1 MPTRLK
7 PTFLKPTFLK
17 TCAVTVFY
25 AAALAAFTC
34 SAARCQPWDQLFA
47 AGRFEDARQ
56 AYANEVR
63 AVPID
68 TGAQVGLVRSLLR
81 LDRWD
86 EAVPAAQAFAAK
98 FPANADAHGLLSL
111 ALIRAGWQPPYAE
124 EAKRSL
130 ALDPQ
135 NYWGLVAAG
144 RAADWD
150 GSIDEARADFRKAAA
165 AHPDIPDAWLGLL
178 ETLDD
183 EKDVKEKEAA
193 AAAYL
198 KLSPTGQPHDRR
210 IESLRDFQDN
220 ADALR
225 RAFGTDP
232 AFQQVKSTDKDS
244 AEKAKATAQLKF
256 EFVGDYAVFPVTV
269 ADRKFRLLFDTG
281 AGDLVLTQGAA
292 RRLNLPVL
300 AHSFM
305 RGISGRQRTE
315 VLKANTLTLGGLTY
329 RSIPVE
335 TMNFAPASSDGLLG
349 GSTLDDC
356 VITLDYTTGSATLG
370 PAAAPPAP
378 LPGSRLL
385 TLPFRVYRDHLFV
398 QLQLNTVPIWA
409 MLDTGAEQSVFSLRL
424 AAQQLAAVPKD
435 HVHTGSFSDR
445 SGIGDTARQ
454 INYIFSRDQSTVTL
468 SRTPPVAVLTE
479 TFGES
484 FLDQEVSPD
493 YDFEIGMLF
502 GASSFTYAQRVT
514 FDYPH
519 KQLTFEYADPDT
531 LPNAGAA
538 KTKKK

>member
-1 MPTRLK
+1 MPTLLQ
-7 PTFLKPTFLK
+7 T
-17 TCAVTVFY
+17 
-25 AAALAAFTC
+25 AAFAASLAFTC
-34 SAARCQPWDQLFA
+34 SAALCQPSDKFFA
-47 AGRFEDARQ
+47 AGQFEDARQ

-86 EAVPAAQAFAAK
+86 EAVPAAQAFTAK

-124 EAKRSL
+124 EAKKSL

-135 NYWGLVAAG
+135 NYWGLVASG

-150 GSIDEARADFRKAAA
+150 GHTDEARSDFRKAAA

-193 AAAYL
+193 ATAYL
-198 KLSPTGQPHDRR
+198 KLNPSGQPHNRR
-210 IESLRDFQDN
+210 IEALRDFQAN
-220 ADALR
+220 ADAYR
-225 RAFGTDP
+225 RSFGADP
-232 AFQQVKSTDKDS
+232 AFQQVKGGDKS
-244 AEKAKATAQLKF
+244 GGKTGNTAQLKF

-269 ADRKFRLLFDTG
+269 AGKKFRLLFDTG
-281 AGDLVLTQGAA
+281 AGDLVLTRGAA
-292 RRLNLPVL
+292 RRLSLPVV
-300 AHSFM
+300 AHSFL
-305 RGISGRQRTE
+305 RGISGRQPTE
-315 VLKANTLTLGGLTY
+315 VLKADTLTLGGLTY

-335 TMNFAPASSDGLLG
+335 TIPFSPAASDGLLG

-356 VITLDYTTGSATLG
+356 VITLDYTSGSATLG

-378 LPGSRLL
+378 LPGDRLL
-385 TLPFRVYRDHLFV
+385 TLPFRVYREHLFIA
-398 QLQLNTVPIWA
+398 LQINTVPIWA
-409 MLDTGAEQSVFSLRL
+409 MLDTGADQSVFSLRL
-424 AAQQLAAVPKD
+424 ATQQLAGVPKD
-435 HVHTGSFSDR
+435 QYHMGSFSDR

-454 INYIFSRDQSTVTL
+454 INYIFSRDQSSITL
-468 SRTPPVAVLTE
+468 SQTPPVSVTTE

-484 FLDQEVSPD
+484 FLDQEVSPT

-519 KQLTFEYADPDT
+519 KRLTFEYADPDM
-531 LPNAGAA
+531 LPKAAPA
-538 KTKKK
+538 KTKK